1 MRGAHIIGGPR
12 LNISRSRSAV
22 NLFVAVAIALGSALP
37 SQAEVLD
44 ISSASIADLNQ
55 AYATGKLTSEKV
67 VAAYLKRI
75 EAYDKRGPT
84 INAVITLNPKALQ
97 TAKALDAERKKGK
110 VRGPLHGIPVV
121 LKDNFD
127 TFDMPT
133 TAGSQLLEGSIPPD
147 DAFVVK
153 RLRDAGAIILAKVNM
168 SEWAGGAGVYGTTD
182 PELARK
188 GAVPNGFSSA
198 GGQTRN
204 PHDLARGPAGSS
216 GGTGA
221 AIAAAFAQV
230 GMGTDTGGSVRGPA
244 SVNGLVGLK
253 PTNGLLSRD
262 GIVPLSLTFDT
273 GGPLARSVY
282 DLAVALGTMTGV
294 DAADALTQ
302 TSAGKFETDY
312 TQFLKPGALQGARI
326 GIARD
331 FMGRNEETDRIT
343 EAAIATLKKLGAEV
357 VDDVRYP
364 KYLLDVRQSLLTTLM
379 NADFKVQIGE
389 YLATTGPKFPKS
401 YADIVARSND
411 PATQYRSPEKAWGLQ
426 YNATVTIDQT
436 DPVYV
441 AGKEHGLPLI
451 KSSMLAV
458 FENYKLDA
466 IVYPTSPEPASLI
479 NPPEGQRTAGGGSAT
494 AIANLTGFPDLIIPA
509 GMTSAGLPVSISF
522 FGPAYSEAKLI
533 GYGYDFEQA
542 TKAHVLP
549 QHTPALASDRLKY

>member
-1 MRGAHIIGGPR
+1 M
-12 LNISRSRSAV
+12 NISRSRSAV
-22 NLFVAVAIALGSALP
+22 NLVAAVTIALGNVAP
-37 SQAEVLD
+37 AYAESLD
-44 ISSASIADLNQ
+44 IDSASIADLNH

-75 EAYDKRGPT
+75 EAYDKHGPT
-84 INAVITLNPKALQ
+84 INAVITLNPNALK

-110 VRGPLHGIPVV
+110 VRGPLHGIPIV

-127 TFDMPT
+127 TFDLPT

-182 PELARK
+182 PELAKK

-204 PHDLARGPAGSS
+204 PHDLSRGPAGSS

-221 AIAAAFAQV
+221 AIAAAFAQL
-230 GMGTDTGGSVRGPA
+230 GMGTDTGGSVRGPS

-273 GGPLARSVY
+273 GGPMARNVY

-294 DAADALTQ
+294 DSADALTQ

-312 TQFLKPGALQGARI
+312 TRFLKPGALQGARI

-364 KYLLDVRQSLLTTLM
+364 KYLLDVRQSLLTTVM
-379 NADFKVQIGE
+379 NADFKVQIGD
-389 YLATTGPKFPKS
+389 YLATTGPKYPKS
-401 YADIVARSND
+401 YADVVARSND
-411 PATQYRSPEKAWGLQ
+411 PATHYRSPEKAWGLQ
-426 YNATVTIDQT
+426 YNASVTIDQT

-441 AGKEHGLPLI
+441 AAKEHGLPLI
-451 KSSMLAV
+451 KSAMLAV

-494 AIANLTGFPDLIIPA
+494 GFANLTGFPDLIVPA
-509 GMTSAGLPVSISF
+509 GMTSDGLPVTISF
-522 FGPAYSEAKLI
+522 FGPAYTEAKLL

-542 TKAHVLP
+542 TKARVLP
-549 QHTPALASDRLKY
+549 KNTPPLPSDQLKY

>member
-1 MRGAHIIGGPR
+1 M
-12 LNISRSRSAV
+12 NISRSRSAV

-37 SQAEVLD
+37 TQAEVLD
-44 ISSASIADLNQ
+44 ISSASIADLSQ

-97 TAKALDAERKKGK
+97 TARALDAERKKGK

-182 PELARK
+182 PELAKK

-204 PHDLARGPAGSS
+204 PHDLSRGPAGSS

-221 AIAAAFAQV
+221 AIAAGFAQV
-230 GMGTDTGGSVRGPA
+230 GLGTDTGGSVRGPA

-282 DLAVALGTMTGV
+282 DLAVSLGTMTGV

-426 YNATVTIDQT
+426 YNATVAIDQT

-466 IVYPTSPEPASLI
+466 IVYPTSPEPATLI

-509 GMTSAGLPVSISF
+509 GMTSDGLPVSISF

>member
-1 MRGAHIIGGPR
+1 M
-12 LNISRSRSAV
+12 NISRSRPAV
-22 NLFVAVAIALGSALP
+22 TLFAAIAIALGSALP
-37 SQAEVLD
+37 AQAEVLD
-44 ISSASIADLNQ
+44 ISSASIAELNQ
-55 AYATGKLTSEKV
+55 AYASGKLTSEKV

-84 INAVITLNPKALQ
+84 INAVITLNPKALA

-168 SEWAGGAGVYGTTD
+168 SEWAGGAGVYGTND
-182 PELARK
+182 PELAKK
-188 GAVPNGFSSA
+188 GAVPNGFSSS
-198 GGQTRN
+198 GGQTLN
-204 PHDLARGPAGSS
+204 PHDLTRGPAGSS

-221 AIAAAFAQV
+221 AIAAAFAQL

-273 GGPLARSVY
+273 GGPIARSVY
-282 DLAVALGTMTGV
+282 DLAIALGTMTGV
-294 DAADALTQ
+294 DSADAMTQ

-312 TQFLKPGALQGARI
+312 TKFLKPGALQGARI

-364 KYLLDVRQSLLTTLM
+364 KYLLDVRQSLLTTVM
-379 NADFKVQIGE
+379 NADFKVQIGN

-411 PATQYRSPEKAWGLQ
+411 PATHYRSPEKAWGLQ
-426 YNATVTIDQT
+426 YNASVVIDQT

-441 AGKEHGLPLI
+441 AATEQGIPLI
-451 KSSMLAV
+451 KSSMAAV

-466 IVYPTSPEPASLI
+466 IVYPTSPEPATLI

-494 AIANLTGFPDLIIPA
+494 SFANLTGFPDLIVPA
-509 GMTSAGLPVSISF
+509 GMTSDGLPVSISF

-542 TKAHVLP
+542 TKARVLP
-549 QHTPALASDRLKY
+549 KSTPALPSDQLRY

>member
-1 MRGAHIIGGPR
+1 
-12 LNISRSRSAV
+12 
-22 NLFVAVAIALGSALP
+22 LFAAIAIALGSTLP
-37 SQAEVLD
+37 AQAEVLEID
-44 ISSASIADLNQ
+44 SASIADLNQ
-55 AYATGKLTSEKV
+55 AYATGKLTSAKV
-67 VAAYLKRI
+67 VSAYLKRI

-84 INAVITLNPKALQ
+84 INAVITLNPKALD
-97 TAKALDAERKKGK
+97 TAKALDAERKQGK

-127 TFDMPT
+127 TFDLPT

-168 SEWAGGAGVYGTTD
+168 SEWAGGAGVYGTND

-204 PHDLARGPAGSS
+204 PHDLSRGPAGSS

-221 AIAAAFAQV
+221 AIAAAFAQF
-230 GMGTDTGGSVRGPA
+230 GLGTDTGGSVRGPS

-273 GGPLARSVY
+273 AGPIARSVY

-294 DAADALTQ
+294 DAADASTQ
-302 TSAGKFETDY
+302 ASAGKFETDY

-331 FMGRNEETDRIT
+331 FMGRNAETDRIT
-343 EAAIATLKKLGAEV
+343 EAAIATLKKLGADV
-357 VDDVRYP
+357 IDDVRYP
-364 KYLLDVRQSLLTTLM
+364 KYLLDVRQTLLTTLM
-379 NADFKVQIGE
+379 NADFKVQIGD
-389 YLATTGPKFPKS
+389 YLATTGPKYPKS

-411 PATQYRSPEKAWGLQ
+411 PATHYRSPEKAWGLQ
-426 YNATVTIDQT
+426 YNASVTIDRT

-441 AGKEHGLPLI
+441 AAREHGLPLI
-451 KSSMLAV
+451 KSAMAAV

-479 NPPEGQRTAGGGSAT
+479 DPPEGQRSAGGGSAT
-494 AIANLTGFPDLIIPA
+494 SIANLTGYPDLIVPA
-509 GMTSAGLPVSISF
+509 GMTSEGLPVSISF
-522 FGPAYSEAKLI
+522 FGPAYSEAKLL

-542 TKAHVLP
+542 THARVLP
-549 QHTPALASDRLKY
+549 KNTPALPSDKLKY